1 MEFTRVNGT
10 PQRARQVAG
19 RVPNPGA
26 SFNDGLDREHARNF
40 PKDLLA
46 DSLAI
51 KPHTVSGFIPGIL
64 D

>member
-1 MEFTRVNGT
+1 MELTRINRAS
-10 PQRARQVAG
+10 QRARQVAG

-26 SFNDGLDREHARNF
+26 SFNYDLDGEHARNF
-40 PKDLLA
+40 AKDLFA

-51 KPHTVSGFIPGIL
+51 KPHTVTGFIPGIL

>member
-1 MEFTRVNGT
+1 MELTRINGT

-26 SFNDGLDREHARNF
+26 GFNCGLDWDHARNF

-51 KPHTVSGFIPGIL
+51 ETHTATGFVPGIR